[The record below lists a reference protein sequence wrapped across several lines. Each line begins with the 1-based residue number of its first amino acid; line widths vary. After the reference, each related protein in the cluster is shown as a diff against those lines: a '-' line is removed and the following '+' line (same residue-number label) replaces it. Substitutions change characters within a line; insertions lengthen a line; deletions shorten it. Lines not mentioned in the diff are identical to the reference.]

1 MFWLT
6 GAASWLE
13 ELVGQTLDED
23 QLCVCCAVMCAEIS
37 CLSFGV
43 PIGYSSPLTLTDQV
57 NCNLRVCLLVGL
69 SGEMCLHLSV
79 LSVCWLV

>member
-6 GAASWLE
+6 GATSWPE
-13 ELVGQTLDED
+13 EVVGQTLDED
-23 QLCVCCAVMCAEIS
+23 QLCVCCVVMCAEIS

-57 NCNLRVCLLVGL
+57 NHSLCV
-69 SGEMCLHLSV
+69 S